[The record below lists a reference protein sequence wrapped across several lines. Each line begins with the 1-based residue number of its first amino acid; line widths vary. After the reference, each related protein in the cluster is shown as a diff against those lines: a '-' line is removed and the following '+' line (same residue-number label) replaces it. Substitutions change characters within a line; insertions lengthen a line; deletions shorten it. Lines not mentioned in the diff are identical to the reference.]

1 MLGRA
6 LIALLVAVAL
16 FAAGCSGD
24 DADDGRPL
32 VVVTTTILGDVVAN
46 VVGDGATVEVL
57 MPAGADPHD
66 YIPSS
71 QQVARIHQADLV
83 VVNGLGLE
91 AGLTD
96 VLEAAVA
103 DGANLIEIAP
113 HLDPLPFGGGDELD
127 PHMWMDPL
135 RMKVAASA
143 IAKALFIID
152 GDDSWY
158 AGEAAYAAEL
168 DAAHQQIETLL
179 AQVPVEQRKLVTNH
193 DSLGYLA
200 DRYGFVVIGT
210 VIPGGS
216 SLGNPSSAQLAEL
229 VATVERE
236 SVPAIF
242 AETTE
247 AQDLA
252 DTVAAEVGHDVAVV
266 VLLTGSLAEAGS
278 PGDTLIGML
287 LIDAERIAEALG

>member
-1 MLGRA
+1 
-6 LIALLVAVAL
+6 
-16 FAAGCSGD
+16 
-24 DADDGRPL
+24 
-32 VVVTTTILGDVVAN
+32 
-46 VVGDGATVEVL
+46 
-57 MPAGADPHD
+57 
-66 YIPSS
+66 
-71 QQVARIHQADLV
+71 
-83 VVNGLGLE
+83 
-91 AGLTD
+91 
-96 VLEAAVA
+96 
-103 DGANLIEIAP
+103 
-113 HLDPLPFGGGDELD
+113 
-127 PHMWMDPL
+127 MDPL

-143 IAKALFIID
+143 IADALFQID
-152 GDDSWY
+152 GDDSWQT
-158 AGEAAYAAEL
+158 GEAAYAAEL

-229 VATVERE
+229 VAIVERE
-236 SVPAIF
+236 NVPAIF

-252 DTVAAEVGHDVAVV
+252 EAVAAEVGHDVAVV
-266 VLLTGSLAEAGS
+266 VLLTGSLAEEGS

>member
-6 LIALLVAVAL
+6 LIALLMAVAL

-91 AGLTD
+91 AGLSD
-96 VLEAAVA
+96 VLESAVA
-103 DGANLIEIAP
+103 DGANVIEIAP

-287 LIDAERIAEALG
+287 LIDAERIAGALG